1 MGLPVLPA
9 HRVTRVVL
17 LVQPAFLGPQ
27 ALVVQP
33 AQWG

>member
-9 HRVTRVVL
+9 RRAIREVP
-17 LVQPAFLGPQ
+17 LVQLAFLGPQ

-33 AQWG
+33 AQWD